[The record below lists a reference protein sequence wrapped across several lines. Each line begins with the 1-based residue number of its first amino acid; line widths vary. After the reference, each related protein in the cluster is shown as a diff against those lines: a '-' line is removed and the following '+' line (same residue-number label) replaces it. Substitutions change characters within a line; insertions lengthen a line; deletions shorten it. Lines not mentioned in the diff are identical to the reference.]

1 MMTHEYDLRSDFL
14 DSDYVARWY
23 KSYKF
28 YRCFFFW
35 DYSSKIHMYYFI
47 NVLKEFS
54 LVTNNNSFAR
64 FSQFTLVG
72 PNSVTFIDSYLLRFK
87 RLSRLSMEMCSMGGS
102 NTHIY
107 MNSRTHQYP
116 LILKTQNKNNST
128 KIKNR
133 SQKSTVFWH
142 SIYRVCIS
150 TIEGLLDPD
159 CKTQKHKLIHLIT
172 FQITFQCVLLTNR
185 LSFWRC
191 RCKFIAIYPD
201 IRYVQYVMPV
211 RYEYSM
217 MYIVFGT
224 HNNRSGHKR
233 EIRVYMSAEH
243 GRMFLCFEFNIY
255 PINCTNC
262 ISIEDET
269 QRRLLSQLISALG

>member
-1 MMTHEYDLRSDFL
+1 MKTIR
-14 DSDYVARWY
+14 
-23 KSYKF
+23 KK
-28 YRCFFFW
+28 
-35 DYSSKIHMYYFI
+35 SKIVHKNQQYFGTQYI
-47 NVLKEFS
+47 EYVL
-54 LVTNNNSFAR
+54 LYNR
-64 FSQFTLVG
+64 GTLSG
-72 PNSVTFIDSYLLRFK
+72 
-87 RLSRLSMEMCSMGGS
+87 
-102 NTHIY
+102 
-107 MNSRTHQYP
+107 
-116 LILKTQNKNNST
+116 
-128 KIKNR
+128 
-133 SQKSTVFWH
+133 
-142 SIYRVCIS
+142 
-150 TIEGLLDPD
+150 PD

-243 GRMFLCFEFNIY
+243 GRMFLCFEFKIY

-269 QRRLLSQLISALG
+269 QRRQLSQLISALG